1 MITSQE
7 LGQHFKEVAE
17 TLAAFCCLLYTAGL
31 VIGSVVFRTYDKVT
45 PILGLVPRRGS
56 YKAPQAASAPV
67 QALRT
72 KSTRKRPSRAA
83 KKPALA

>member
-7 LGQHFKEVAE
+7 LGQRFREVAE

-31 VIGSVVFRTYDKVT
+31 VTGTVVFRIYDKVT

-56 YKAPQAASAPV
+56 YKAPQQAPAPT
-67 QALRT
+67 QALTT
-72 KSTRKRPSRAA
+72 KKTRKRPARVT
-83 KKPALA
+83 KQPAMA